1 MTEGSLWNVEKVFWK
16 EYRNTVR
23 AHGDA
28 MRKAKAHFEL
38 KLLGEVKDNKE
49 DFCKY
54 NNSKGKTRESE

>member
-1 MTEGSLWNVEKVFWK
+1 MEKVFWK